1 MRVIALA
8 LSLLAVVPG
17 ATPLAP
23 GAPRFAQLA
32 EVQGMPADSA
42 SRYAFLDGLRGMFA
56 EDVLETEDADGGQPD
71 RVPNRFRLLEG
82 DEAQDAWR
90 IGLVLGAPPVLR
102 PAGKVTSRGSAPRVE
117 LRRAGRGVGL
127 AGVRRQGLA
136 DVGEARAPGEGVE
149 GRGKIVP
156 PAKVLEL
163 RRTFPQL
170 LALVHESPATR
181 PVAHRLVA
189 RLREIPLGL
198 AHGRATDIVVRS
210 FDGVL
215 EFDDLF
221 LKEQVPV
228 AIPI

>member
-102 PAGKVTSRGSAPRVE
+102 PTGKVTSRGSAPRIE
-117 LRRAGRGVGL
+117 LRRAGRGLTVVL
-127 AGVRRQGLA
+127 TVRSPEE
-136 DVGEARAPGEGVE
+136 V
-149 GRGKIVP
+149 KI
-156 PAKVLEL
+156 
-163 RRTFPQL
+163 
-170 LALVHESPATR
+170 
-181 PVAHRLVA
+181 
-189 RLREIPLGL
+189 
-198 AHGRATDIVVRS
+198 GRAHV
-210 FDGVL
+210 
-215 EFDDLF
+215 
-221 LKEQVPV
+221 
-228 AIPI
+228 